1 MTLQKFILGIDF
13 TENLGDVNISRPE
26 KVQINDTENIFHTKN
41 IEKGDRGHTAEK
53 CLLNVSSVRVKSS
66 GSKNEC
72 HMNYSTRFLIYRYKW
87 LIHVE

>member
-26 KVQINDTENIFHTKN
+26 KVQINDTENIFHQKNTK
-41 IEKGDRGHTAEK
+41 KGDRGHTAEK
-53 CLLNVSSVRVKSS
+53 CLLNVSGVRVTSS

-72 HMNYSTRFLIYRYKW
+72 HMNYTA
-87 LIHVE
+87 